1 MAKQRGVLDVAK
13 QRHMQTPEDLAA
25 ALIRRIEEQGPI
37 PVADYMEAANSF
49 YYASHDPFGIQG
61 DFITSPEISQMFGE
75 LVGIWI
81 ADLWTR
87 AEAETVHYVELG
99 PGRGTLAA
107 DALRAMSVLGRKP
120 QVHFVETSPILRK
133 LQKER
138 VPHARWHK
146 GIETL
151 PTDMPLII
159 IANEFFDALPYRQ
172 FIKTYAG
179 WRERM
184 VGHGPDG
191 FASVPGPEPA
201 EDLVPEHLHQAI
213 AGSIYEMSPAGLAIA
228 RSLAKKISRQGGA
241 LLAID
246 YGHENYDAGDTLQ
259 ALNAHAYADVFSNP
273 GANDLTAHVDFTALG
288 RAGQLGGARIEG
300 PVSQG
305 YFLGTMGIAARA
317 AALGRHHPE
326 RAEEIAAALRRLT
339 DEEEMGTLF
348 RAMAMVNGK
357 WPRAAGFQLA
367 V

>member
-1 MAKQRGVLDVAK
+1 
-13 QRHMQTPEDLAA
+13 MQAPEELAE
-25 ALIRRIEEQGPI
+25 ALIRRIEEGGPI
-37 PVADYMEAANSF
+37 PVADYMEAANAC
-49 YYASHDPFGIQG
+49 YYGSHDPFGIKG

-75 LVGIWI
+75 LIGIWC

-87 AEAETVHYVELG
+87 SEAGTVYFVELG

-107 DALRAMSVLGRKP
+107 DALRAMSALGREP
-120 QVHFVETSPILRK
+120 LVHFVETSAMLRK

-138 VPHARWHK
+138 VPGAQWHDS
-146 GIETL
+146 IDTL
-151 PTDMPLII
+151 PTDAPLII

-184 VGHGPDG
+184 VGHGIDG
-191 FASVPGPEPA
+191 FAPVPDDQPA
-201 EDLVPEHLHQAI
+201 EDVVPARLHDAI
-213 AGSIYEMSPAGLAIA
+213 AGSIYETSPACLAIA
-228 RSLAKKISRQGGA
+228 RSLAGRISRQGGA

-288 RAGQLGGARIEG
+288 RAGKLGGVRIEG

-305 YFLGTMGIAARA
+305 YFLSTMGIAARA
-317 AALGRHHPE
+317 AALGRHHPD
-326 RAEEIAAALRRLT
+326 RADEIAAAYRRLT
-339 DEEEMGTLF
+339 DEDEMGTLF

-357 WPRAAGFQLA
+357 WPRAAGFQITA
-367 V
+367 